1 MEPANHKEH
10 EEVQCNVGNRPTY
23 FLLIKCISLCSRL
36 RVAAKAKIINQSSP
50 ELVRCHAELWR
61 NDFQKISTPTLSSTF
76 TFCCSSLFREKQ
88 KITRQSHAEIIFT
101 RATILENQEM

>member
-1 MEPANHKEH
+1 M
-10 EEVQCNVGNRPTY
+10 QCFQPPH
-23 FLLIKCISLCSRL
+23 LLSINKMHLASRL